1 MAFKMKTI
9 PEVLGFNAEHS
20 EQKSIVFEK
29 KLPKNVWGTIDMNG
43 VIEINKNLSARQ
55 KAKAVMHERLHL
67 QQIRDGVLKFD
78 TNNYQ
83 FKPKHGNKMIK
94 VPTKLIDTRRRDLPW
109 EVSVEQKLKQIYKR
123 KK

>member
-1 MAFKMKTI
+1 
-9 PEVLGFNAEHS
+9 
-20 EQKSIVFEK
+20 
-29 KLPKNVWGTIDMNG
+29 MNG

-83 FKPKHGNKMIK
+83 FKPKHSNKMIK

>member
-43 VIEINKNLSARQ
+43 IIEINKNLNSRQ

-67 QQIRDGVLKFD
+67 QQIRDGVLKFNR
-78 TNNYQ
+78 NNYE
-83 FKPKHGNKMIK
+83 FKPKNSNKMIK

-109 EVSVEQKLKQIYKR
+109 EVSVEQKLKEIYKR

>member
-20 EQKSIVFEK
+20 EQRSIVFEK

-67 QQIRDGVLKFD
+67 QQIRDGFLKFD
-78 TNNYQ
+78 RNNYEC
-83 FKPKHGNKMIK
+83 KPKHSNKMIK

-109 EVSVEQKLKQIYKR
+109 EVSVEQKLKEINKR

>member
-9 PEVLGFNAEHS
+9 PELLGFNAEHS
-20 EQKSIVFEK
+20 EQRSIVFEK
-29 KLPKNVWGTIDMNG
+29 KLPKNVWGTIDING

-78 TNNYQ
+78 ANKYE
-83 FKPKHGNKMIK
+83 FKPKNSNKMIK
-94 VPTKLIDTRRRDLPW
+94 IPMRLIDTRRRDLPW
-109 EVSVEQKLKQIYKR
+109 EVSVEQKLKEIYKR

>member
-9 PEVLGFNAEHS
+9 PEVLEYNGKHS
-20 EQKSIVFEK
+20 EQRSVVFEK
-29 KLPKNVWGTIDMNG
+29 KMPSNVWGMIDMNG

-78 TNNYQ
+78 RNNYQ
-83 FKPKHGNKMIK
+83 FKPKHSNKMIK
-94 VPTKLIDTRRRDLPW
+94 VPTKSIDTRNRNLPW
-109 EVSVEQKLKQIYKR
+109 EVSVEQKLKEIYKR

>member
-20 EQKSIVFEK
+20 EQRSIVFEK

-78 TNNYQ
+78 RNNYE
-83 FKPKHGNKMIK
+83 FKPKNSNKMIK

-109 EVSVEQKLKQIYKR
+109 EVSVEQKLKEIYKR

>member
-20 EQKSIVFEK
+20 EQKSIVFESK
-29 KLPKNVWGTIDMNG
+29 MPKNVWGMVDMNG
-43 VIEINKNLSARQ
+43 VININKDLSARQ

-67 QQIRDGVLKFD
+67 QQIRDGVLSFNK
-78 TNNYQ
+78 NNYKY
-83 FKPKHGNKMIK
+83 KPKGSNKMITI
-94 VPTKLIDTRRRDLPW
+94 PTKSIDTRRRDLPW
-109 EVSVEQKLKQIYKR
+109 EASVEAKMSKIYKR

>member
-20 EQKSIVFEK
+20 EQRSIVFEK

-78 TNNYQ
+78 RNNYE
-83 FKPKHGNKMIK
+83 FKPKHSNKMIK

-109 EVSVEQKLKQIYKR
+109 EASVEAKMKQVYKR